1 MINKLQRDLCAIYSY
16 KRASV
21 AVDMYWLV
29 PNVAASI
36 FFNFLIFTN
45 VCHGLSYQICVLVQN
60 QLEFVSYI
68 CLLREDL
75 TNAYCFYADRV
86 QRVMK

>member
-1 MINKLQRDLCAIYSY
+1 VINKLQRDLCAIYSY

-36 FFNFLIFTN
+36 FFNFLI
-45 VCHGLSYQICVLVQN
+45 VLVQN